1 MIKNFDEVL
10 GCAKDRGP
18 KRLAIAC
25 AQDEDVLLAVSKAK
39 AENIADATLVG
50 DEAKIRKIASG
61 LNIDLGV
68 FEIIDIP
75 DMAEAA
81 SEAVKM
87 VSSGKADIVMKGLV
101 DTSII
106 LKAVLDKETGLRTGS
121 VLSHAAVFS
130 VPTYH
135 KLLFVSDAAM
145 NIAPD
150 VETKAKII
158 SNMLVLTTA
167 LDIDNPNVAV
177 VCAKEKVS
185 EKMPATLDARDLVK
199 MNEDGIIKGCVVGG
213 PFALDNA
220 ISKEAAET
228 KGVKHPGAGDADIIL
243 APDIEA
249 GNILYKSLAFLG
261 GASSAGI
268 ILGAKAPIVL
278 TSRADSDE
286 TKLYSI
292 ALGVLMAAK

>member
-61 LNIDLGV
+61 LNIDLSV

>member
-150 VETKAKII
+150 VDTKAKII